1 MKTKT
6 ILVIVG
12 ALGMIKKGTQKY
24 VNEIPGN
31 LSLVE
36 IQKIVFNSTAHILR
50 KSLSHQTK
58 QLHLVFI
65 YIF

>member
-6 ILVIVG
+6 ITVIVG
-12 ALGMIKKGTQKY
+12 ALGIKKGTQKY

-50 KSLSHQTK
+50 KSPSH
-58 QLHLVFI
+58 
-65 YIF
+65 